1 MTTNDDLLDAT
12 IRHQIG
18 LHRYSTH
25 TLRKVVA
32 MLNRIDPRLRAQ
44 IKKYDP
50 ATGTGSWSRKRLAL
64 LLQAVRDI
72 IDEAYIA
79 ITDEVDQSVAGLAG
93 YEAEYQKGM
102 IEHVVP
108 APIVLDIVTPAAPQL
123 YAAVHSKPFAGRLLR
138 DWYAGLADG
147 TKKRVR
153 DAISQGYVEG
163 RTTDQ
168 IIRDLMGTKAAKYAD
183 GVLEGSRRGIE
194 AMVRTALSHTANTA
208 RDMVYEENSSVIKGW
223 VFVATLDSRT
233 TVGCA
238 ALDGQVFEIGKGPR
252 PPRHVNCRS
261 SSAPVLRSWAEMGID
276 LPELTL
282 SQRASMD
289 GAVPASETFDS
300 WLRKKP
306 SEFQADILGQRKA
319 KLFRDGGLSLD
330 RFVDRKG
337 AELTLDQLREREAAA
352 WSKAFG

>member
-1 MTTNDDLLDAT
+1 MTANDDLLDAT

-25 TLRKVVA
+25 TLRKVIA

-44 IKKYDP
+44 IKKHDP
-50 ATGTGSWSRKRLAL
+50 AQPGGSWSRKRLEL
-64 LLQAVRDI
+64 LLRSVRDI
-72 IDEAYIA
+72 LDEAYTA
-79 ITDEVDQSVAGLAG
+79 INDEVDQSVAALAA
-93 YEAEYQKGM
+93 YEPQYQADM
-102 IEHVVP
+102 LRNV
-108 APIVLDIVTPAAPQL
+108 APVVLDIVVPASAQV
-123 YAAVHSKPFAGRLLR
+123 YAGVHARPFSGRLLR
-138 DWYAGLADG
+138 DWYAGLAAG
-147 TKKRVR
+147 AQKRVR
-153 DAISQGYVEG
+153 DAIRHGYIEG
-163 RTTDQ
+163 KPTQDIVRE
-168 IIRDLMGTKAAKYAD
+168 LFGTRAARYSD
-183 GVLEGSRRGIE
+183 GVLEGSRRGVE
-194 AMVRTALSHTANTA
+194 ALVRTALSHTANAA
-208 RDMVYEENSSVIKGW
+208 RDIVYEENSAVIKGW
-223 VFVATLDSRT
+223 LFVATLDART

-238 ALDGQVFEIGKGPR
+238 ALDGQIFEIGKGPR
-252 PPRHVNCRS
+252 PPRHINCRS

-276 LPELTL
+276 LPDLTL

-306 SEFQADILGQRKA
+306 AEFQADILGQKKA

-337 AELTLDQLREREAAA
+337 AELTLEQLREREAAA